1 MTANWLTF
9 QSFQHNQEVVR
20 AINTLSVHLKLISR
34 GGVDSERSEVAV
46 NQSVAVL
53 QAFLDELGTAAD
65 QADRADLA
73 PVVGVDPR
81 LEQLAQSYLAAR
93 RRRRFRSRLSSDSIN
108 EIKVLLGSRSR
119 NDQQALAECLAELRV
134 LVEEH
139 MHEDI
144 NAILGAI

>member
-9 QSFQHNQEVVR
+9 QSFQHSQEVVR
-20 AINTLSVHLKLISR
+20 AINTLSVHLKMTSR
-34 GGVDSERSEVAV
+34 GGVDSEGSEAAV
-46 NQSVAVL
+46 DRSVAVL
-53 QAFLDELGTAAD
+53 QAFLDELGTTAD

-81 LEQLAQSYLAAR
+81 LEQLAQSYLTAR

-119 NDQQALAECLAELRV
+119 NDQKALAECLAELRV